1 MTKDPNKKLIV
12 ISVNLLQMINF
23 FVRFI

>member
-12 ISVNLLQMINF
+12 ISVNLLKMINF
-23 FVRFI
+23 FVRFT